1 MEKESRLCKMTRMER
16 VNQGKNAAT
25 NAASDAPGLVGIE
38 IGGTKLQIVAGTGP
52 GAISR
57 RWRGVVRAEL
67 GGPGIQRQI
76 LAGLAEVGVA
86 DSIHGP
92 RAVGV
97 GFGGPV
103 DWRTGT
109 ICRSHQ
115 IDGWE
120 NFELAE
126 WLRGTTGAPV
136 IVENDANTG
145 ALGEARY
152 GAGAGFD
159 PVFYATLGSGV
170 GGGLVVGGNIY
181 HGAPPGEAEFGH
193 LRLGRQGATVES
205 RCSGWSID
213 ARVRDMAITGQAA
226 GFLAAAV
233 ARQGSRGCEARHL
246 GPALAADDLGARQ
259 ILDELAGD
267 LALALSHVV
276 HLLHPAAIV
285 LGGGLSLIGEP
296 LRLAV
301 ASALP
306 GQVMEAFHPVP
317 AVRLA
322 MLGEDAVPAGALE
335 LARRMVEHS

>member
-1 MEKESRLCKMTRMER
+1 M
-16 VNQGKNAAT
+16 A
-25 NAASDAPGLVGIE
+25 LVGIE

-52 GAISR
+52 TAISR
-57 RWRGVVRAEL
+57 RWRGIVRPEL
-67 GGPGIQRQI
+67 GGPEIQRQV
-76 LAGLAEVGVA
+76 LAGLGEIGVA
-86 DSIHGP
+86 DSIQAP

-103 DWRTGT
+103 DCRTGT

-126 WLRGTTGAPV
+126 WLRGTINAPV

-145 ALGEARY
+145 SLGEACY
-152 GAGAGFD
+152 GSGAGFD
-159 PVFYATLGSGV
+159 PVFYVTLGSGV
-170 GGGLVVGGNIY
+170 GGGLVVGGDIY

-193 LRLGRQGATVES
+193 LRVGREGATVES

-213 ARVRDMAITGQAA
+213 ARIRDAVTAGSN

-233 ARQGSRGCEARHL
+233 TRQPSRGGEARHL
-246 GPALAADDLGARQ
+246 GTALAAEDPLARRM
-259 ILDELAGD
+259 LDELSVD

-296 LRLAV
+296 LRSAV
-301 ASALP
+301 AAALP
-306 GQVMEAFHPVP
+306 GFVMEAFHPVP

-335 LARRMVEHS
+335 LARRMVEHG

>member
-1 MEKESRLCKMTRMER
+1 MER
-16 VNQGKNAAT
+16 AE
-25 NAASDAPGLVGIE
+25 LVGIE
-38 IGGTKLQIVAGTGP
+38 IGGTKLQIVAGMDPT
-52 GAISR
+52 AIGR

-76 LAGLAEVGVA
+76 LAGLGEIGVA
-86 DSIHGP
+86 DSMQAP

-103 DWRTGT
+103 DCRTGT

-126 WLRGTTGAPV
+126 WLRGTINAPV

-145 ALGEARY
+145 SLGEACF

-159 PVFYATLGSGV
+159 PVFYVTLGSGV

-193 LRLGRQGATVES
+193 LRLGREGATVES

-213 ARVRDMAITGQAA
+213 ARIRDALGPGHAA

-233 ARQGSRGCEARHL
+233 ARQASPGGEARHL
-246 GPALAADDLGARQ
+246 GLALAAEDPLARRT
-259 ILDELAGD
+259 LDELSAD

-276 HLLHPAAIV
+276 HLLHPAAVV

-296 LRLAV
+296 LRSAV
-301 ASALP
+301 AATLP
-306 GQVMEAFHPVP
+306 GFVMEVFHPVP